1 MFRSSFHAICLLAL
15 LSTSAAL
22 ASPITVVSVS
32 NANPLTGGG
41 VVSSGNYLQAS
52 WSEVRS
58 YTGVDISAWLFGT
71 IVDGSY
77 LPTSGTAYLTSTS
90 LGTPL
95 QQSFT
100 FPDPIGA
107 EATDVSLFSNLQL
120 LPGTYYLT
128 LASTSPYGGGWA
140 DSLENGGGVQTLLD
154 SGVALGIPQFAQ
166 GVNVNSSDPP
176 ASLFTSVAP
185 TSDQL
190 FFSVTAVPEPSSI
203 MLVGTTSIGLLL
215 QLRLR
220 KRA

>member
-1 MFRSSFHAICLLAL
+1 MFRSSFYAICLLAF

-32 NANPLTGGG
+32 NANPLAGGLE
-41 VVSSGNYLQAS
+41 VSSGEYLQAS

-58 YTGVDISAWLFGT
+58 YTQVDISAVLFGT
-71 IVDGSY
+71 FVDGSY

-90 LGTPL
+90 LGAPL

-100 FPDPIGA
+100 FPDPTGSK
-107 EATDVSLFSNLQL
+107 ATDVLLFSNLHL

-140 DSLENGGGVQTLLD
+140 DSLESSGGVQTILD
-154 SGVALGIPQFAQ
+154 SGVTLGIPQGAE
-166 GVNVNSSDPP
+166 GANVNPSNPP
-176 ASLFTSVAP
+176 ARLFIP
-185 TSDQL
+185 TNPSSDQL
-190 FFSVTAVPEPSSI
+190 FFKVTAVPEPSSI
-203 MLVGTTSIGLLL
+203 TLVGRTSIGLLI